1 MWVCVWVWVWVC
13 GGRGS
18 SRSGAKEM
26 MQPLS
31 YLPPRPSLCR
41 RRRRRARPAA
51 ALGRAA
57 CRGVGRPAAA
67 AAVREPP
74 SPQNR
79 RSKEMT
85 QPLSCRPACH
95 LFGEGGGGGW
105 RSSSSSSGQRPL
117 LISLLAAV
125 SLLVHCRFV
134 LFHCLVVLCH
144 CLSVLCHCLSVPYHG
159 VRCLNSGGGWGGG
172 QVTLVAQRQRH
183 QRDDA
188 TPSHLPAVIS
198 LAWPS
203 SQKRGRAQ
211 ARDRRRDRRLA
222 HTERTVQHDD
232 SGP

>member
-95 LFGEGGGGGW
+95 LFGEGGGWGGAAAAA
-105 RSSSSSSGQRPL
+105 
-117 LISLLAAV
+117 AAV
-125 SLLVHCRFV
+125 RDHFSSVFSLPFPCWFTAVSCCFTA
-134 LFHCLVVLCH
+134 
-144 CLSVLCHCLSVPYHG
+144 LSCCVTAFPCCVTAF
-159 VRCLNSGGGWGGG
+159 RCLTTVCGVSTAAAAG
-172 QVTLVAQRQRH
+172 A
-183 QRDDA
+183 A
-188 TPSHLPAVIS
+188 
-198 LAWPS
+198 
-203 SQKRGRAQ
+203 GR
-211 ARDRRRDRRLA
+211 
-222 HTERTVQHDD
+222 
-232 SGP
+232 